1 MSDMDDLIL
10 LSLLR
15 LLVEYD
21 KLSEHIEELTSII
34 YI

>member
-21 KLSEHIEELTSII
+21 KLSEQIEELTSII

>member
-15 LLVEYD
+15 LLVEYE
-21 KLSEHIEELTSII
+21 KLSEQIEELTSII